1 MMVIGVRRPS
11 GRLGRSRFGG
21 LRWQLRSPLHAFDSE
36 QLWTVVSGRLSI
48 TVDGEA
54 VGLGAGDTLVLPTGV
69 ER

>member
-1 MMVIGVRRPS
+1 
-11 GRLGRSRFGG
+11 
-21 LRWQLRSPLHAFDSE
+21 LRWQQAPSPLHAFDSE